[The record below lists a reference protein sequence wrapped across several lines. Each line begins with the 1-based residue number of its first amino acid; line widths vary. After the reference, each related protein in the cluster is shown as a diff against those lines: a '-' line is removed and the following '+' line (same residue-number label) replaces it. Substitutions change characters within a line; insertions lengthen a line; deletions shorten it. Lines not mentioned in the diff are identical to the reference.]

1 MRTNIDID
9 DELMARVLAA
19 GPFKTKKE
27 AVEAGL
33 RMLERQAAYREI
45 LKWRGKL
52 RWGWGDEERL
62 NGEPNWSQVQPD
74 AQPQAL
80 AAQEPRKAYAAKASR
95 KAANAPERKRH
106 AGR

>member
-9 DELMARVLAA
+9 DELMARALAA

-52 RWGWGDEERL
+52 QWGWGDEERL
-62 NGEPNWSQVQPD
+62 NGQSNWSFTEPEATATV
-74 AQPQAL
+74 
-80 AAQEPRKAYAAKASR
+80 QEPTKAYAAKAASR
-95 KAANAPERKRH
+95 SAAKSRVKRH